1 MRSHRP
7 RNTAHLTPQSLHLL
21 PVGGAGKSRLVLP
34 ITPFYY
40 LNCAATELPILPPG
54 PNGSQEW
61 TIIDWFKITCKC
73 RHFYLWK
80 CTLVSTWISLH
91 TYRITCIENLKGE
104 QGKKA
109 RLNLFCPG
117 WSTTSSRLTGACSSQ
132 STSSPTRQSDCFW
145 VQPLVVRGQ
154 LGELI
159 QGQAHSKCSYIDHH
173 QNLRN
178 FSLEGRK
185 WVIRN
190 CNKIN

>member
-1 MRSHRP
+1 M
-7 RNTAHLTPQSLHLL
+7 
-21 PVGGAGKSRLVLP
+21 K
-34 ITPFYY
+34 
-40 LNCAATELPILPPG
+40 
-54 PNGSQEW
+54 W
-61 TIIDWFKITCKC
+61 TIIDLFKITCKC
-73 RHFYLWK
+73 KHLYLWK

-117 WSTTSSRLTGACSSQ
+117 WSTISSRLTGACSSQ
-132 STSSPTRQSDCFW
+132 STSRPTRQSDCFW

-190 CNKIN
+190 CNKINKVLPCRIANFQELQKTLSLHKKNIA